1 MTSLQK
7 YRKNLLIKAVIIPL
21 VVTAVI
27 TGLFFAVL
35 PEALQR
41 LPNAQQYSQQSL
53 QREGDLNE

>member
-21 VVTAVI
+21 AVTAVI

-35 PEALQR
+35 PAAEQS
-41 LPNAQQYSQQSL
+41 LPDAQQYLQQSP
-53 QREGDLNE
+53 QQEGDSNE